1 MFGFPLLLGKRDKS
15 LFRPSLFPD
24 EFLEDWF
31 GFDEKVELDDATLL
45 DTHEYQNGSLTYEQK
60 VYRLADKSIYVQT
73 KTIKGSELST
83 LEEQKQ
89 KAISEQRFEDAAH
102 LRDKIKRLKTK

>member
-24 EFLEDWF
+24 EFLEDWLVLM
-31 GFDEKVELDDATLL
+31 KRWSLMMPHSSIPTSIRM
-45 DTHEYQNGSLTYEQK
+45 GSLTYEQK

-102 LRDKIKRLKTK
+102 LRDKIKRL